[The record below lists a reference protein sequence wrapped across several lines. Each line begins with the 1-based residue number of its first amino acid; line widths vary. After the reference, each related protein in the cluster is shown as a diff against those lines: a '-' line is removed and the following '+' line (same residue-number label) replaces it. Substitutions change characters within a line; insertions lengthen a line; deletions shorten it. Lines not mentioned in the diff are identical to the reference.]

1 MKGVGSFL
9 RAVALLSATVL
20 PAVSPAMA
28 QEDTASEV
36 VVAQLGVDE
45 RSLLGEPEGPPLSG
59 EELKTATLAIAVKL
73 RCPICQGLS
82 VADSPSASALAML
95 SQVRDLVEA
104 GYSHDQIFDYFE
116 STYGEFVRLQ
126 PRAEGFN
133 LIVWIGPVV
142 VVLAGVWLLVRRR
155 HSQPQDDEDLSRY
168 LDQVRSDLGTD
179 LDSETEP
186 GDNLQ
191 STSEA

>member
-1 MKGVGSFL
+1 MTRIGSAL
-9 RAVALLSATVL
+9 RAGVLL
-20 PAVSPAMA
+20 PATLLVCSAVMA
-28 QEDTASEV
+28 QEDTPPEV

-45 RSLLGEPEGPPLSG
+45 RALLGEPEGPPLSG
-59 EELKTATLAIAVKL
+59 EELRTATLAIAVKL

-95 SQVRDLVEA
+95 SQVRDLVAA

-142 VVLAGVWLLVRRR
+142 VVLAGVGLLVRRR
-155 HSQPQDDEDLSRY
+155 HSQPEDDEDLSRY
-168 LDQVRSDLGTD
+168 LDQVRSDLGSD
-179 LDSETEP
+179 PSSGNEP
-186 GDNLQ
+186 ADNIQ
-191 STSEA
+191 NTSEA